1 MADPLLLVAASLV
14 SLFVAW
20 AIGAGSS
27 GATPMAPA
35 VGADAITIARAVVV
49 VGVVSFFG
57 AVLQGG
63 AVTETVGTGLV
74 DGIDPSPMLGFVSL
88 LTAGVFVAVGVYS
101 GYPVSTAFSVTG
113 AVTGA
118 GIAVGGTPNWAVYRT
133 ILATWALAPVA
144 VGIVAYLTAN
154 VLWRYEEHNTL
165 PLLGAILGGLVPHL
179 SFGFLGAK
187 GEAGSFA
194 SAMPATVGVAV
205 PEVSAAGVPA
215 TVVAVPGG
223 VLLTLALAAA
233 VAGVVR
239 LDTVHEPAGAEDRFL
254 LGLGCLVAFSAGGS
268 QVGFAIGPLLPLLD
282 GTVPLQWVLVAGGL
296 GLVAGT
302 LTEAPRMIRAM
313 GTEYADLGSYR
324 SIAALLPAFALTQ
337 GAVLFG
343 IPISFTQAI
352 VCAISGSGY
361 VAGMESVDEAKL
373 GWTAV
378 GWLGSFV
385 GAFAVGFAVFSLLA

>member
-1 MADPLLLVAASLV
+1 MAPALALLVAACLV

-35 VGADAITIARAVVV
+35 VGADAISIVRAVLV

-63 AVTETVGTGLV
+63 AVSETVGTGLV
-74 DGIDPSPMLGFVSL
+74 DGIEPSPMLGFVSL

-101 GYPVSTAFSVTG
+101 GYPISTAFSVTG

-118 GIAVGGTPNWAVYRT
+118 GIAVGGTPNWEVYRT
-133 ILATWALAPVA
+133 ILATWTLAPFL
-144 VGIVAYLTAN
+144 VGGVAYLTAN

-165 PLLGAILGGLVPHL
+165 PLLGAVLGALVPQL
-179 SFGFLGAK
+179 PFGFLGAA
-187 GEAGSFA
+187 GEAA
-194 SAMPATVGVAV
+194 SLAASIPAVTDVAV
-205 PEVSAAGVPA
+205 AGGPTA
-215 TVVAVPGG
+215 GG
-223 VLLTLALAAA
+223 TLLTLALAVA

-239 LDTVHEPAGAEDRFL
+239 LDTVHEPEGAEDRFL
-254 LGLGCLVAFSAGGS
+254 LAMGCLVAFSAGGS
-268 QVGFAIGPLLPLLD
+268 QVGLAIGPLLPLLD

-302 LTEAPRMIRAM
+302 WTEAPRLIRAM

-324 SIAALLPAFALTQ
+324 SIAALLPAFVLTQ
-337 GAVLFG
+337 AAVLLG

-378 GWLGSFV
+378 GWVGSF
-385 GAFAVGFAVFSLLA
+385 GCAFVVGFAVFWLVG